1 MGTFTEIVC
10 VAASLGLGLGA
21 LGVDWHVYANPQQ
34 SPSSGIL
41 GNLAQTPAEAGDDGR
56 MFVNGQVNGTP
67 IRFMVDTGST
77 VTILNAKDAQ
87 RAGLADQGHNIPI
100 EGLAGRV
107 EAIQTSVDELVIGQA
122 RQRDVDLFVVKD
134 LEHSLLGIDMLRH
147 AGPLHLRFDVP
158 AG

>member
-21 LGVDWHVYANPQQ
+21 LGVDWHVYG
-34 SPSSGIL
+34 SPSEPPPPRIL
-41 GNLAQTPAEAGDDGR
+41 GNLAQTPAEAGEDGR

-77 VTILNAKDAQ
+77 VTILNARDAQ
-87 RAGLADQGHNIPI
+87 RAGLADQGHYIPI
-100 EGLAGRV
+100 AGLAGRV

-122 RQRDVDLFVVKD
+122 RKRNVDLFVVKD

-158 AG
+158 AS